1 MIRTIIFDLD
11 GTILDTI
18 QDLTNAV
25 NYTLNQF
32 KLPNITSVEAKSFL
46 GYGASYLLNQAKKMC
61 PVQTDELLKVYI
73 PYMESHNQIES
84 QPYEGIMDLL
94 NELKGKYRLGIVSN
108 KHQEALDMVVDK
120 YFKGYF
126 DIVIGD
132 QVNQPKKPDPYPLL
146 KAIQYLDSSIDET
159 LYIGDTEVDLKT
171 AKSAHVKVVAVT
183 WGFRSLD
190 ELKKE
195 NPNFIIDEPKQL
207 MDLIKGENACQS

>member
-46 GYGASYLLNQAKKMC
+46 GYGASYLLNQAKKTS
-61 PVQTDELLKVYI
+61 PIHTEDLLKIYI

-126 DIVIGD
+126 DVVIGD

-146 KAIQYLDSSIDET
+146 KAIQDLDSSIHET

-171 AKSAHVKVVAVT
+171 AKNAHVKVVAVT

-190 ELKKE
+190 ELKREK
-195 NPNFIIDEPKQL
+195 PNFIIDEPKQL
-207 MDLIKGENACQS
+207 KDLIKGENACQS